1 MTPIQAPLSPR
12 TGWLSD
18 LIILN
23 ERIRRDRIIT
33 LSPADYHE
41 IPPAHVVDAAMK
53 KDAHHG

>member
-1 MTPIQAPLSPR
+1 MNPIQAPLSPR

-33 LSPADYHE
+33 LARSDYHE
-41 IPPAHVVDAAMK
+41 IPPAHVVDAVQRRGK
-53 KDAHHG
+53 

>member
-1 MTPIQAPLSPR
+1 MNAPIQAPLSPR

-33 LSPADYHE
+33 LDRYEYHE
-41 IPPAHVVDAAMK
+41 VPPAYVVDAASK
-53 KDAHHG
+53 RGRE

>member
-33 LSPADYHE
+33 LDRSEYVE
-41 IPPAHVVDAAMK
+41 IPPAHVVDAVQRRGK
-53 KDAHHG
+53 

>member
-18 LIILN
+18 LFILS

-33 LSPADYHE
+33 LPRSEYVE
-41 IPPAHVVDAAMK
+41 LPPAYVVDAASK
-53 KDAHHG
+53 RGRE

>member
-1 MTPIQAPLSPR
+1 MTPIQSALPPR

-33 LSPADYHE
+33 LTRSDYHE
-41 IPPAHVVDAAMK
+41 VPPAHVVDAVQRRAAK
-53 KDAHHG
+53 

>member
-1 MTPIQAPLSPR
+1 MNAPIQAPLSPR

-33 LSPADYHE
+33 LDRSEYHQLPTAF
-41 IPPAHVVDAAMK
+41 IADAAMQK
-53 KDAHHG
+53 GR